1 MSDSRTYSNLKMK
14 KKIVRQNKVILFLS
28 CVLVAFLGSY
38 LLRSPDFTQTQ
49 DYTLFLLFLSIGLW
63 ITEAIPP
70 FAVAILI
77 VGFLVFSMGNN
88 PEVDVNNYVS
98 TWSDGV
104 IWLFLGGFFIA
115 EGLKKTKLDESIMA
129 WMLPKLG
136 TSAERI
142 LLGIMMMTG
151 VLSMMMSNT
160 ACTALV
166 LATLMPI
173 GTLLGEKSNLMKSLL
188 LGIPAAASFGGMG
201 TIIGSAPNAIAVGA
215 LSGMGI
221 QISFIEWMII
231 GTPSA
236 LVLIFVFYLFLR
248 KKYELKGTHVDPS
261 ILTFGSNNV
270 ELDAEQKI
278 QRRIVLAIT
287 SITMLFWF
295 TSEWTK
301 IPVAAISGIPIVL
314 YTMLG
319 IINADDVRALHW
331 DTLMLVAGGLS
342 LGLAI
347 KEQGIV
353 AYFISNIEVV
363 NLNPILLVL
372 IFSLATV
379 SISNFMSN
387 TAAATIVIPIGISLL
402 SITSGLD
409 EAIMPICIGLAA
421 SCALLLPISTP
432 PNALAYSTGL
442 IEQKE
447 FYPGGILSAIIGP
460 FIIMLFTLAY
470 FFI

>member
-201 TIIGSAPNAIAVGA
+201 TIIV
-215 LSGMGI
+215 
-221 QISFIEWMII
+221 
-231 GTPSA
+231 
-236 LVLIFVFYLFLR
+236 
-248 KKYELKGTHVDPS
+248 
-261 ILTFGSNNV
+261 
-270 ELDAEQKI
+270 
-278 QRRIVLAIT
+278 
-287 SITMLFWF
+287 
-295 TSEWTK
+295 
-301 IPVAAISGIPIVL
+301 
-314 YTMLG
+314 
-319 IINADDVRALHW
+319 
-331 DTLMLVAGGLS
+331 
-342 LGLAI
+342 
-347 KEQGIV
+347 
-353 AYFISNIEVV
+353 
-363 NLNPILLVL
+363 
-372 IFSLATV
+372 
-379 SISNFMSN
+379 
-387 TAAATIVIPIGISLL
+387 
-402 SITSGLD
+402 
-409 EAIMPICIGLAA
+409 
-421 SCALLLPISTP
+421 
-432 PNALAYSTGL
+432 
-442 IEQKE
+442 
-447 FYPGGILSAIIGP
+447 
-460 FIIMLFTLAY
+460 
-470 FFI
+470 